1 MIVTNKSHRTSRE
14 TASEDDF
21 KAQSAYQN
29 KILFKQQ
36 AEKLNNKS
44 FLQNVH
50 ENSRKVKNAMLDNFD
65 NSTTTEKINPDDD
78 LKTATP
84 YDFYGKQ

>member
-1 MIVTNKSHRTSRE
+1 MVIVTNSHRSRE
-14 TASEDDF
+14 FSEDDF

-50 ENSRKVKNAMLDNFD
+50 ENSRKVKNAMLDFD
-65 NSTTTEKINPDDD
+65 NSTTTVVVT
-78 LKTATP
+78 TATK
-84 YDFYGKQ
+84 KQQ